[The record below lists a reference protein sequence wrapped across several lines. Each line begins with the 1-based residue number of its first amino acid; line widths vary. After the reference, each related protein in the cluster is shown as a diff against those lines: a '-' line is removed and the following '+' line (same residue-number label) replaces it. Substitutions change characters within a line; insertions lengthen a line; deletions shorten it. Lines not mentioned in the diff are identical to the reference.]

1 MDTKVENSNLSS
13 NTKARSSHWYS
24 LLWNPFPGYT
34 QNKTI
39 VLGALVLVIGSVG
52 AVVGNVRYPGV
63 FTWQY
68 VESVSWMAG
77 FLDQLISLM
86 VTFAVFVV
94 AALISGS
101 ERIRYIKL
109 AGSIML
115 ARAPIVFLPF
125 LNFNGWL
132 WEASE
137 QLVDLNIEGNDLPE
151 FIASIVLVLVS
162 IILIVFMVWTLSLL
176 FNAYRS
182 STKMSGVGSLI
193 SFVLAMIGSLIIS
206 AILIPESYF

>member
-1 MDTKVENSNLSS
+1 MENNNAISQTKP
-13 NTKARSSHWYS
+13 KSSHWYS
-24 LLWNPFPGYT
+24 LLWNPFPGYS

-39 VLGALVLVIGSVG
+39 ILGVLVLVIGSVS

-68 VESVSWMAG
+68 VESVPWMAG

-101 ERIRYIKL
+101 ERIRYFKL

-115 ARAPIVFLPF
+115 ARAPIVILPF

-162 IILIVFMVWTLSLL
+162 IVLIVFMVWTLSLL